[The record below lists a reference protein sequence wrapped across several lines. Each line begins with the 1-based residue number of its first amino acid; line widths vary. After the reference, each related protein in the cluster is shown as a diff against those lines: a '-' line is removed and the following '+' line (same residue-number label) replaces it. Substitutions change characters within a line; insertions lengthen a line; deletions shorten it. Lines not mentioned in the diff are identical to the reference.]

1 MTTDGAGGLSTANLR
16 AVLDALDDDEPSG
29 LWQFEAAARAELA
42 ALVEAAGRATTLAA
56 ALTEARGYL
65 GSLDGR
71 ELVGAGRALRLDAR
85 ALLRRLDAALAD
97 AGPGAAGARDAP
109 TSFAAFVAWLGREGL
124 SLCAWEEFDAER
136 RAAEQVPGEWRPL
149 EATAVLA
156 RRQAAVRAG
165 RAGETEAVDGGAG
178 GG

>member
-1 MTTDGAGGLSTANLR
+1 MATEGAGGLSTANLA
-16 AVLDALDDDEPSG
+16 AVLDALDDDEPIG

-42 ALVEAAGRATTLAA
+42 ALRAAAERASALAA

-97 AGPGAAGARDAP
+97 PGPGARDETAAC
-109 TSFAAFVAWLGREGL
+109 AAFVAWLGREGL
-124 SLCAWEEFDAER
+124 SICARVEFDADR
-136 RAAEQVPGEWRPL
+136 RMAEQAPGELRPL
-149 EATAVLA
+149 GATAVLA
-156 RRQAAVRAG
+156 RWLDALRAG
-165 RAGETEAVDGGAG
+165 GAGETDKGG
-178 GG
+178 